1 MDLILIAIGLG
12 YLQTGSNLL
21 QRDLSG
27 SALNRPLYANG
38 SASPP
43 PLYAIAILAWPL
55 IRLTRRPYGSSP
67 LRSLIYGGLEWL
79 AMAILSGF
87 LMFGASL
94 FTASTINQALVVLGA
109 SAFVP
114 AGSWGE
120 SGERAVWTM
129 SRPTS

>member
-1 MDLILIAIGLG
+1 MDLILFAIGLG

-21 QRDLSG
+21 QPDLSG

-38 SASPP
+38 SASPLP
-43 PLYAIAILAWPL
+43 HYAILAWPL
-55 IRLTRRPYGSSP
+55 IRLARRPYGTSP
-67 LRSLIYGGLEWL
+67 LRTLIYVVMEWL
-79 AMAILSGF
+79 FMAIMSAF
-87 LMFGASL
+87 LMFGVSL

-109 SAFVP
+109 YAFVP